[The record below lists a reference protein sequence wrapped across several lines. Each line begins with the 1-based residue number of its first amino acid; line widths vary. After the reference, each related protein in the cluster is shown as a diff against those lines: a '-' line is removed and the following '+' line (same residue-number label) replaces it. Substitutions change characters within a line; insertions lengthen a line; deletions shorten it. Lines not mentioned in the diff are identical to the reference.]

1 MAKLVSISS
10 KKDITPDY
18 VREYNALREQK
29 ASIEARMKVLSTE
42 LKDAAEKKGTK
53 DDRGS
58 YYLECDGYMVGK
70 LARKSVTFNTEKAI
84 KLFRKKGIPE
94 CLKEVTVI
102 DNDAVE
108 AAITE
113 GYISEKELESITEV
127 SVSYSIDVRKK
138 EEVSDEVEETQVAA
152 SRKTRGRFA

>member
-1 MAKLVSISS
+1 MAKLVSLHP
-10 KKDITPDY
+10 KKDITPDF

-29 ASIEARMKVLSTE
+29 SSIEARMKVLATE
-42 LKDAAEKKGTK
+42 LKDAAEKQGTK

-58 YYLECDGYMVGK
+58 YYLECNDFMIGK
-70 LARKSVTFNTEKAI
+70 LARKSVAFNTEKAE
-84 KLFRKKGIPE
+84 KLFRKKGLPE
-94 CLKEVTVI
+94 CLREVIVI

-127 SVSYSIDVRKK
+127 SVTYSIDIRKK
-138 EEVSDEVEETQVAA
+138 EEVTDEVEETQVAA
-152 SRKTRGRFA
+152 SKKTRGRFA